1 MKHSITRISLLSF
14 ICVFFLCS
22 CQMDSEDKEKSERA
36 QEEAVKEKAGLKP
49 DEVMLTKK
57 QFDIMKIE
65 LGNPVQK
72 NLTSLIKANGFI
84 TSPPQNKA
92 NVSPVMGGIV
102 KSISVIP
109 GSYVKK
115 GQVLAYLEH
124 PDYIQLQEDYLK
136 AKSSLVF
143 LEQEYNR
150 QKNMLSDS
158 ATSRKLVQQTLSNY
172 NTTSATVLSLK
183 NKLNLLG
190 ISINSVENGRI
201 LQTIPLV
208 SPISGYVQK
217 VNVNVGKFADPS
229 QIIFEIYDNST
240 LFIDL
245 QVYQQDLGKIHIG
258 QKLNF
263 TTPSLSTANTMA
275 TIYAIDK
282 AFDSTNKSITVHARI
297 DLNSRVDLMPGI
309 YVNAFIEAG
318 NESVTALPDEAFFK
332 TGETENIFI
341 LSKTYVEKQETNYIF
356 SMKKVKTSVSEA
368 GYTQVSFLE
377 NVSSADKIVTKG
389 TYFLVSEK
397 NKAQGGEQD

>member
-1 MKHSITRISLLSF
+1 
-14 ICVFFLCS
+14 
-22 CQMDSEDKEKSERA
+22 MDSEDKEKSERA

>member
-1 MKHSITRISLLSF
+1 MKHSIIRISLLSF
-14 ICVFFLCS
+14 VCVFVLYS
-22 CQMDSEDKEKSERA
+22 CQMESEDKEKKEKA
-36 QEEAVKEKAGLKP
+36 QEEATKEKAGLKP

-72 NLTSLIKANGFI
+72 NLTNIIKANGFI

-92 NVSPVMGGIV
+92 NVSPVMGGVIRSV
-102 KSISVIP
+102 SVIP

-143 LEQEYNR
+143 LEQEYDR

-158 ATSRKLVQQTLSNY
+158 ATSKKLVQQTLSNY

-190 ISINSVENGRI
+190 IPINSIENGRI
-201 LQTIPLV
+201 LQAVPLI

-217 VNVNVGKFADPS
+217 VNANVGKFADPT

-245 QVYQQDLGKIHIG
+245 QIYQQDLGKIRIG
-258 QKLNF
+258 QKLTF

-275 TIYAIDK
+275 TIYAIDR
-282 AFDSTNKSITVHARI
+282 AFDSTNKSITVHARVDRNTI
-297 DLNSRVDLMPGI
+297 GDLMPGI
-309 YVNAFIEAG
+309 YVNAFIETG
-318 NESVTALPDEAFFK
+318 NENVTALPEEAIFK

-341 LSKTYVEKQETNYIF
+341 LSRTYVEKQDTNYIF
-356 SMKKVKTSVSEA
+356 SVKEVKTGASEA

-377 NVSSADKIVTKG
+377 SVPPSAKVVTKG

-397 NKAQGGEQD
+397 NKSQGGEQD